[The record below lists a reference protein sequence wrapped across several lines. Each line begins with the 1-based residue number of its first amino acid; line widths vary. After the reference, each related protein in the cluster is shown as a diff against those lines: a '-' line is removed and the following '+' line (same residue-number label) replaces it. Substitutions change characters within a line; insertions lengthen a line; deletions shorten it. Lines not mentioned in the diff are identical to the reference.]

1 METFLGLL
9 VIILWMTMAGV
20 VIVQYAPAC
29 KDLKGLDAIVVFL
42 IFLIG
47 GPILSMASILEA
59 FLTVLLPEGWDDEND
74 DFKGC

>member
-9 VIILWMTMAGV
+9 VIILWMTMSGV
-20 VIVQYAPAC
+20 IIVQYAPAC

-47 GPILSMASILEA
+47 GPIISMASILEA

>member
-9 VIILWMTMAGV
+9 VIILWMTMAGII
-20 VIVQYAPAC
+20 IVQYAPAC

>member
-29 KDLKGLDAIVVFL
+29 KDLKGLDVIVVFL

>member
-9 VIILWMTMAGV
+9 VIILWMTTAGV

-29 KDLKGLDAIVVFL
+29 KDLKGLDAMVVFL

>member
-1 METFLGLL
+1 METLLGLL
-9 VIILWMTMAGV
+9 VIVLWMTMSGI

-29 KDLKGLDAIVVFL
+29 KDLKKTDTIIVFL

-47 GPILSMASILEA
+47 GPIFSIANVLEA
-59 FLTVLLPEGWDDEND
+59 FLSVLLPEGWDDEND

>member
-9 VIILWMTMAGV
+9 IIILWMTMSGV

-47 GPILSMASILEA
+47 GPIFSMANILEA
-59 FLTVLLPEGWDDEND
+59 FLTALLPEGWDDEND

>member
-9 VIILWMTMAGV
+9 VIILWMTMAGG

-29 KDLKGLDAIVVFL
+29 KDLKGLDAIIVFL

>member
-1 METFLGLL
+1 MEISGIIIAILWSAMSLL
-9 VIILWMTMAGV
+9 VMI
-20 VIVQYAPAC
+20 QYAPAC

-47 GPILSMASILEA
+47 GPIFSMASILEA

>member
-1 METFLGLL
+1 METILGLL
-9 VIILWMTMAGV
+9 VILLWVTMSGV

-29 KDLKGLDAIVVFL
+29 KDLKGLDAMAVFL

-47 GPILSMASILEA
+47 GPIFSMVNILEA

>member
-1 METFLGLL
+1 METLLGLL
-9 VIILWMTMAGV
+9 VILLWMTMAGV

-29 KDLKGLDAIVVFL
+29 KDLKGMDAMVVFL

-47 GPILSMASILEA
+47 GPIFSMASVLEA

>member
-9 VIILWMTMAGV
+9 VIILWMTMAGI

-29 KDLKGLDAIVVFL
+29 KDLKGLDAIIVFL

>member
-9 VIILWMTMAGV
+9 VIILWMTMTEI

>member
-9 VIILWMTMAGV
+9 VIILWMTMAGI

>member
-9 VIILWMTMAGV
+9 IMILWMTMSGV

-47 GPILSMASILEA
+47 GPIFSMANILEA